1 LGKTEV
7 SGEMAQKGTDL
18 LMKRDIMGISS

>member
-7 SGEMAQKGTDL
+7 SGEMVQKGNDL
-18 LMKRDIMGISS
+18 LMKRDIMGVSP